1 MELRK
6 NVSTIDKMSLLARQ
20 HYTSR
25 GTCII
30 LEAYHGNPC
39 MHALIQ
45 WVSTEKFVFFWG
57 GLASR
62 LRFFWCLRADARHT
76 ILKCSHTR
84 KTSLTGA
91 VPKDSG
97 CVSCPDKERS

>member
-45 WVSTEKFVFFWG
+45 WVSTEKFVFFLG
-57 GLASR
+57 GSCVEIT
-62 LRFFWCLRADARHT
+62 FFLVPT
-76 ILKCSHTR
+76 GGR
-84 KTSLTGA
+84 KA
-91 VPKDSG
+91 HNIKV
-97 CVSCPDKERS
+97 